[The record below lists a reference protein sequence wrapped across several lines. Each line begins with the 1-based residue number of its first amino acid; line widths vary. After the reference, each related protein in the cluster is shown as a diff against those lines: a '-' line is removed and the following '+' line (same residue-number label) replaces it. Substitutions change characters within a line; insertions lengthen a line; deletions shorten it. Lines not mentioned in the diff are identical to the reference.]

1 MQKKN
6 EKDKTAAAGERKLK
20 TGIVLFDAVLLP
32 KKRRKKAKQAIF
44 NREIRLKR
52 QKMRLIFLAV
62 CGMMKKN
69 EKDKTAAAAG
79 RELRNGIVLFDAVLL
94 PKNGAKKQNRRFL
107 TEKCV

>member
-32 KKRRKKAKQAIF
+32 K
-44 NREIRLKR
+44 
-52 QKMRLIFLAV
+52 
-62 CGMMKKN
+62 
-69 EKDKTAAAAG
+69 
-79 RELRNGIVLFDAVLL
+79 
-94 PKNGAKKQNRRFL
+94 NGAKKQNRRFL

>member
-6 EKDKTAAAGERKLK
+6 EKDKTAAAAGRELRN
-20 TGIVLFDAVLLP
+20 GIVLFDAVLLP

-69 EKDKTAAAAG
+69 DTGQEG
-79 RELRNGIVLFDAVLL
+79 PG
-94 PKNGAKKQNRRFL
+94 Q
-107 TEKCV
+107 